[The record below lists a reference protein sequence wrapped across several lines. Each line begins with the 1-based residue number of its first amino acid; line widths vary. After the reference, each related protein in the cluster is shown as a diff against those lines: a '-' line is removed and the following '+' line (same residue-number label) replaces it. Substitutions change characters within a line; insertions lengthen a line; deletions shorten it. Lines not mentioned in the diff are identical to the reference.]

1 MCVTCGCSDN
11 GKTTI
16 TNPATGEVVTNGHEH
31 HHTHT
36 LADGTVI
43 THSHHHELTHSHT
56 HNLPDDTVVSH
67 AHQSDNQI
75 ENNNGHHHER
85 ASQIHAK
92 IHSTT
97 ISLEENILAKNN
109 LIAAQNRGWFKGRN
123 ILALNLVSSP
133 GSGKTTLLTRTINDL
148 KHQIPIHV
156 IEGDQ
161 ETTNDAKKIQETG
174 CKVVQINTGKGC
186 HLEAAMVERGLQQ
199 LNPPLN
205 SIVMIENVGNLVCP
219 ALFDLGENAK
229 VAILSVTEG
238 EDKPVK
244 YPHMFRA
251 SDIMILTKTD
261 LLPYVQ
267 FNVERCI
274 EYAKQVNPHIRIF
287 QVSAVTGEGLGAWYG
302 WLHSQFHTLQPSAE
316 TQSL

>member
-11 GKTTI
+11 GETTI
-16 TNPATGEVVTNGHEH
+16 TNPATGEVVTNRHEH

-36 LADGTVI
+36 YT
-43 THSHHHELTHSHT
+43 
-56 HNLPDDTVVSH
+56 LPDGTVVSH
-67 AHQSDNQI
+67 VHTHAHKSDNQV
-75 ENNNGHHHER
+75 ENNNGHYHDE
-85 ASQIHAK
+85 APEIHAK

-148 KHQIPIHV
+148 KNQISIHV

-161 ETTNDAKKIQETG
+161 ETTNDAQKIQETG
-174 CKVVQINTGKGC
+174 CKVVQINTGTGC

-199 LNPPLN
+199 LSPPLN

-238 EDKPVK
+238 EDKPIK

-287 QVSAVTGEGLGAWYG
+287 QVSAVTGEGLGGWYG
-302 WLHSQFHTLQPSAE
+302 WLHSQFHTLQLSAE